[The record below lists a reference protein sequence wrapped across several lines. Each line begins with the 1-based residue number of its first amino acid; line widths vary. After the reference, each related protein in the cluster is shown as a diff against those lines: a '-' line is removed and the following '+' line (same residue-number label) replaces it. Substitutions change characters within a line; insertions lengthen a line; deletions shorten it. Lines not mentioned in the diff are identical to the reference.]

1 MRVPIEWLHAYVAPE
16 LDTHALAERLALTG
30 TEVERVERH
39 GVTALENF
47 VIGRVVEAEPHPNA
61 DRLRVCVVDIG
72 DGEPSQIV
80 CGAPNVA
87 AGQTV
92 AVAKPGAV
100 MPDGT
105 KLGKAKLRGIE
116 SNGMILAED
125 EVAIGTEH
133 DGIMVLERN
142 GLEPG
147 MPLRDVLPIATDV
160 LVLEI
165 TPNRPDCLGI
175 YGVAREVHAATGAP
189 LKPAPWADDPGAPG
203 EVAGAKVVVDCPE
216 LCPRFT
222 ARVFEDVEI
231 GPSPLWL
238 KARLMAAGQRP
249 ISNVVDITN
258 YVMLLTGQPL
268 HAFDLDRVH
277 GAMLTVR
284 RARAGE
290 QIETLD
296 GQTRTLDADM
306 VLIEDAAGP
315 TSIAGVMGGARS
327 EVGGDTTR
335 VLMEVANWIGAN
347 IHHTSLKLGL
357 RSEASSRFEKQ
368 LQPEQAME
376 AQAVATRLMVEL
388 CGARLVPGTI
398 DIGGEGAPLKTIR
411 LRDARITRL
420 LGAEIPRARCAEILS
435 ALEFTTADAEDGLDV
450 TVPAFRRSDVTREAD
465 LIEEVARIDGLEKL
479 PSTLPSRHGVSG
491 RLTPRQRLRRRAT
504 DAVAA
509 QGLHEIVG
517 WSLTHPEF
525 ADRLRLWPDHPLRR
539 TVTLANPLSTDMS
552 VLRTT
557 LLASLLDVARH
568 NRARGVASVRLF
580 EAGAVYL
587 PTDGNGT
594 MSAAPGGGA
603 SGTMSAAPGGGA
615 SGTMS
620 AAPGGGAS
628 GTMSAAP
635 GGGASGQLPHEPH
648 HLGAVLAGAVRP
660 SSWRDGHPPTVDFF
674 TTKGVLEG
682 LMRALRA
689 DWRLEP
695 ANEPFLH
702 PGRAA
707 RIVVAGT
714 DAGWIGEVHP
724 LVAAQWDLRDTVAGF
739 ELDLDAVP
747 EPPIAPYRE
756 LSGFPDVRE
765 DIAVVVPEH
774 VTAAQLLALV
784 RHAGGRL
791 LADAE
796 VFDVYRDPERLG
808 EGNVS
813 LALALTYRAGDR
825 TLTDDEVAEQRDAIA
840 GAVADEL
847 GGRIRAS

>member
-1 MRVPIEWLHAYVAPE
+1 MRVPIEWLNEYVAPAP
-16 LDTHALAERLALTG
+16 DTHALAERLALTG
-30 TEVERVERH
+30 TEVERVETH

-47 VIGRVVEAEPHPNA
+47 VIGRVLEAEQHPNA
-61 DRLRVCVVDIG
+61 DRLRVCVVDVG
-72 DGEPSQIV
+72 AGEPSQIV

-87 AGQTV
+87 PGQTV

-147 MPLRDVLPIATDV
+147 MPLKDVLPIATDV

-165 TPNRPDCLGI
+165 TPNRPDCLAI

-189 LKPAPWADDPGAPG
+189 LKPAPWADDPGTQG
-203 EVAGAKVVVDCPE
+203 EVTGATVAVDCPD

-222 ARVFEDVEI
+222 ARMFEEVKL

-268 HAFDLDRVH
+268 HAFDLDRVE
-277 GAMLTVR
+277 GATLTVR
-284 RARAGE
+284 RARDGE

-296 GQTRTLDADM
+296 GQTRTLDGDM

-315 TSIAGVMGGARS
+315 TSIAGIMGGVRS
-327 EVGGDTTR
+327 EVQADTTR
-335 VLMEVANWIGAN
+335 VLMEAANWNGAN
-347 IHHTSLKLGL
+347 IHDTSLKLGL

-368 LQPEQAME
+368 LQPEQAIE
-376 AQAVATRLMVEL
+376 AQAVVTRLMIEL

-398 DIGGEGAPLKTIR
+398 DIGGDGPPPKTIR
-411 LRDARITRL
+411 LREARVESL
-420 LGAEIPRARCAEILS
+420 LGAPISRQRCGEILQ
-435 ALEFTTADAEDGLDV
+435 ALEFTTVDAEDGLDV
-450 TVPAFRRSDVTREAD
+450 TVPAFRRGDVTREAD
-465 LIEEVARIDGLEKL
+465 LIEEVARIDGLDKL

-491 RLTPRQRLRRRAT
+491 RLTARQRLRRRAA
-504 DAVAA
+504 DALAA

-517 WSLTHPEF
+517 WSFSHPEV
-525 ADRLRLWPDHPLRR
+525 ADRLRLGANHPLRR
-539 TVTLANPLSTDMS
+539 TVTLANPLSTDLS

-557 LLASLLDVARH
+557 LLGSLLDTTRY
-568 NRARGVASVRLF
+568 NRARGAATVRLF

-587 PTDGNGT
+587 PTE
-594 MSAAPGGGA
+594 P
-603 SGTMSAAPGGGA
+603 
-615 SGTMS
+615 
-620 AAPGGGAS
+620 
-628 GTMSAAP
+628 
-635 GGGASGQLPHEPH
+635 GQLPREPYH
-648 HLGAVLAGAVRP
+648 VGAVLTGAVRP
-660 SSWRDGHPPTVDFF
+660 ASWREDHPPAVDFF
-674 TTKGVLEG
+674 AAKGVLEG
-682 LMRALRA
+682 LMGALRA

-695 ANEPFLH
+695 AQEPFLH
-702 PGRAA
+702 PGRSA
-707 RIVVAGT
+707 RIVVAGD
-714 DAGWIGEVHP
+714 DAGWIGEIHP
-724 LVAAQWDLRDTVAGF
+724 LVAVEWDLRETVAGF
-739 ELDLDAVP
+739 ELNLDAVP
-747 EPPIAPYRE
+747 EPATALYTE
-756 LSGFPDVRE
+756 VSGFPDVRE
-765 DIAVVVPEH
+765 DIAVIVPDH

-791 LADAE
+791 LAGAE
-796 VFDVYRDPERLG
+796 VFDVYRDADRIG

-813 LALALTYRAGDR
+813 LAVRLTYRAGDR
-825 TLTDDEVAEQRDAIA
+825 TLTDEEVAERRDAIA
-840 GAVADEL
+840 EAVADQL